1 MIYNVQLIIRMYM
14 YIHYFHGFYVAIS
27 FLKYVIQNFYNG
39 SSYIIHYFFINKQEQ
54 IEEKVYIIMDIDDDF
69 IRVD

>member
-1 MIYNVQLIIRMYM
+1 MIYNVQLLIHMYM
-14 YIHYFHGFYVAIS
+14 YIHYFHGFYD
-27 FLKYVIQNFYNG
+27 G